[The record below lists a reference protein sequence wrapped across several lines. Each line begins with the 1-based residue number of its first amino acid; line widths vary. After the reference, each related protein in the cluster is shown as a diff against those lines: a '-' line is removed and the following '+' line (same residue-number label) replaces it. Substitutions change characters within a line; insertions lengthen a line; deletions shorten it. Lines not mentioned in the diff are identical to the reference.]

1 MDTQQKTDDERS
13 PNNVTSTPL
22 LMTRVEIEDEMVATE
37 DPQEAGGL
45 GGGPETQN
53 VRRKRNSKMGALAL
67 ITKLKLSFSRRRVSK
82 IRRGVS
88 IAIQDFRDLKE
99 QQAVEKFRNQ
109 LLSEDLLPA
118 KHDDYHTLLRFLK
131 ARKFDVEKT
140 KIMWRDMLRWRK
152 EFGADTIEE
161 DFVYE
166 ELHEVKNCYPQG
178 FHGVDNEGRPIYIE
192 RIGKVNPQRLVEV
205 TSLDRYLKYHVLE
218 FERTLNRK
226 FPACSIATKRHID
239 STTTILDVAGV
250 GMKNF
255 SKHARDLITSIQKID
270 SNNYP
275 ETLHRLFIINAG
287 AGFKLVWNSIKGFL
301 DPTTAS
307 KIHVLGNK
315 YQSKLLELIDS
326 SNLPEFFGGTC
337 VCAEQGGCINS
348 DKGPWNDPE
357 IMKKVKDGYERGAR
371 QIITISEDGPI
382 VPKTEEKDGLVPS
395 TSERD
400 ESGTQLDSLA
410 ESLKAKSSPIQ
421 SEEVKE
427 STPVVITSDP
437 EESYCAPVIDK
448 NMNSDSSRTMHD
460 SSEPEGNDKSL
471 GATFTEGFSSVQI
484 VSSLLTGIIKYF
496 EKLICLV
503 TLLWERSLTTRIES
517 VTTGSLHSAVL
528 LQETAGVSSSCKN
541 CQSSPI
547 MEKRVSVL
555 EGQVKELFVLLSD
568 GQASSCGNFG
578 SCGQRLRTL
587 EVDLA
592 ETRKAVNII
601 MEKQIEIIQQ
611 LDHLRKRKQRKLKC
625 L

>member
-13 PNNVTSTPL
+13 PDNVTSTSL
-22 LMTRVEIEDEMVATE
+22 LMTKVEIENEMVATE
-37 DPQEAGGL
+37 DPQEEGG
-45 GGGPETQN
+45 GRGAGPETQN

-82 IRRGVS
+82 TGRS
-88 IAIQDFRDLKE
+88 ISITIQDVRDLKE
-99 QQAVEKFRNQ
+99 QHAVEEFRKQ
-109 LLSEDLLPA
+109 LLAEDLLPA

-131 ARKFDVEKT
+131 ARKFDLEKT

-152 EFGADTIEE
+152 EFGADTIE

-166 ELHEVKNCYPQG
+166 ELHEVKNCYPHG

-226 FPACSIATKRHID
+226 FPACSIAAKRHID

-255 SKHARDLITSIQKID
+255 SKHARDLITGIQKID

-287 AGFKLVWNSIKGFL
+287 AGFKLLWNSIKGFL

-326 SNLPEFFGGTC
+326 RNLPEFFGGTC
-337 VCAEQGGCINS
+337 MCTEQGGCINS

-382 VPKTEEKDGLVPS
+382 VPKTEEKDDSVPS
-395 TSERD
+395 TSERH
-400 ESGTQLDSLA
+400 ESGVQPDAIA
-410 ESLKAKSSPIQ
+410 ESLKAKSSSIQ

-437 EESYCAPVIDK
+437 EESYRAPVIDK
-448 NMNSDSSRTMHD
+448 NMNSDSSRTMPD

-471 GATFTEGFSSVQI
+471 GATFAEGFSSVQI
-484 VSSLLTGIIKYF
+484 VSSVLTGIIKYF

-517 VTTGSLHSAVL
+517 VTTGSLHSAVP
-528 LQETAGVSSSCKN
+528 LQETADVSSSCKN
-541 CQSSPI
+541 CQNSPI

-555 EGQVKELFVLLSD
+555 EGQVKELCAPG
-568 GQASSCGNFG
+568 GQSSSCGNFD

-592 ETRKAVNII
+592 ETRKAVKKI
-601 MEKQIEIIQQ
+601 MENQIEIIQR
-611 LDHLRKRKQRKLKC
+611 LDYLGKRKQRKLKC